1 MIPQRYKQGKK
12 TLYQVE
18 DRLYEDEGV
27 GLCVLCAARAREW
40 EVRIRDWVA
49 SEMSILNSKMHCN
62 LSQPNVAI
70 MRKCLLANALC
81 MSGCTRGLGNVHLEP
96 IKVIAETLG
105 RQAFQP
111 FFHASGHVHARVES
125 PPSLPSSIHP
135 SPSAML
141 YNQSC
146 SAVLYY
152 PSCLSMLYFTSS
164 YTPHPMSY
172 FPSFN

>member
-1 MIPQRYKQGKK
+1 MIPYTIPQADD
-12 TLYQVE
+12 T
-18 DRLYEDEGV
+18 LYEDKGV

-62 LSQPNVAI
+62 LSQPNVTI
-70 MRKCLLANALC
+70 MRKCLVANALC
-81 MSGCTRGLGNVHLEP
+81 MSGCTRGLGNVHLLP
-96 IKVIAETLG
+96 VKVIARTLWG
-105 RQAFQP
+105 QAFDP
-111 FFHASGHVHARVES
+111 VFHDSVHVHARVES

-141 YNQSC
+141 YFQS
-146 SAVLYY
+146 SPL
-152 PSCLSMLYFTSS
+152 TSI
-164 YTPHPMSY
+164 PHLPVMSY

>member
-1 MIPQRYKQGKK
+1 MIPQGYNHGEKI
-12 TLYQVE
+12 LYEVE
-18 DRLYEDEGV
+18 GILYEDKGV

-49 SEMSILNSKMHCN
+49 SEMSFSDSKMHCN

-70 MRKCLLANALC
+70 MQKCLVANALC

-125 PPSLPSSIHP
+125 PPSLPTSIHA

-141 YNQSC
+141 YFQSLPLT
-146 SAVLYY
+146 SIPHLPVM
-152 PSCLSMLYFTSS
+152 SYFTS
-164 YTPHPMSY
+164 
-172 FPSFN
+172 FN